1 MTDSTSATESVNNPY
16 ASTKAAYY
24 ALGILTIV
32 YSINF
37 IDRQLLSI
45 LQESIKADLMLSDAQ
60 LGLLTGFAFALFYTF
75 AGLPIASLADRSNRR
90 NIVAISLT
98 IWSGMTAISGLA
110 VSYTHLTL
118 PTILLV

>member
-1 MTDSTSATESVNNPY
+1 MTDFNAAAETAHNPY
-16 ASTKAAYY
+16 ASTKAAHY

-60 LGLLTGFAFALFYTF
+60 LGLLTGFAFAVF
-75 AGLPIASLADRSNRR
+75 
-90 NIVAISLT
+90 
-98 IWSGMTAISGLA
+98 
-110 VSYTHLTL
+110 
-118 PTILLV
+118 ILLRAYPLRALQTRVIEETLLLFHSLSGVA

>member
-1 MTDSTSATESVNNPY
+1 MTDSTDAAETANNPY

-24 ALGILTIV
+24 ALGILTLV

-60 LGLLTGFAFALFYTF
+60 LAVPIVNVTIAVQRPTCLRRFESTLFS
-75 AGLPIASLADRSNRR
+75 P
-90 NIVAISLT
+90 
-98 IWSGMTAISGLA
+98 
-110 VSYTHLTL
+110 
-118 PTILLV
+118 

>member
-1 MTDSTSATESVNNPY
+1 MTDSSAAAEAANNPY

-24 ALGILTIV
+24 ALGILTLV

-60 LGLLTGFAFALFYTF
+60 LGLLTGFAFAEHSHLW
-75 AGLPIASLADRSNRR
+75 
-90 NIVAISLT
+90 IVD
-98 IWSGMTAISGLA
+98 
-110 VSYTHLTL
+110 
-118 PTILLV
+118 ILRLR

>member
-1 MTDSTSATESVNNPY
+1 MTDSTSATESANNPY
-16 ASTKAAYY
+16 ASPKAAYY

-60 LGLLTGFAFALFYTF
+60 LGLLTGYAFALFYTF
-75 AGLPIASLADRSNRR
+75 AG
-90 NIVAISLT
+90 
-98 IWSGMTAISGLA
+98 
-110 VSYTHLTL
+110 
-118 PTILLV
+118 

>member
-1 MTDSTSATESVNNPY
+1 MTDSTSAAESANNPY

-60 LGLLTGFAFALFYTF
+60 
-75 AGLPIASLADRSNRR
+75 P
-90 NIVAISLT
+90 
-98 IWSGMTAISGLA
+98 

-118 PTILLV
+118 PTNGTV